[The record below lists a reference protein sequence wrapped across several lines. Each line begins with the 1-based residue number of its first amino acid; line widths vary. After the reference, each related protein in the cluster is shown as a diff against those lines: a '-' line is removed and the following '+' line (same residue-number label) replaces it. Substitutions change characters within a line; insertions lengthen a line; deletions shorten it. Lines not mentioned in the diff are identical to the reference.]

1 MAAIES
7 PRIVV
12 VGSLNADL
20 VVHVPRFLVPGET
33 LTGDRFDV
41 FPGGKGGNQAAA
53 AARLGGRVAMVGQVG
68 NDSQGAWLRDSL
80 ASTGA
85 DVTRVATD
93 EHVSSG
99 VALITIDAAGQN
111 TIVVVP
117 GANGTFAPDRL
128 GASVAQVRAA
138 RVVLL
143 QLEIPLGTVERAAA
157 EARSGGAIVLL
168 DPAPASEVPRQ
179 LLALASIVTPNETE
193 LLALANAPPALAAL
207 ADAEVDLLAR
217 QVIARGAAQL
227 LVKLGAR
234 GARLVTAT
242 SGRTFPAPKVEAV
255 DTTAA
260 GDAFNGALAVG
271 LAEGAALED
280 AIRFACAA
288 GAVSVTR
295 PGAQPSMPT
304 RVEVE
309 SLL

>member
-1 MAAIES
+1 M
-7 PRIVV
+7 
-12 VGSLNADL
+12 
-20 VVHVPRFLVPGET
+20 
-33 LTGDRFDV
+33 
-41 FPGGKGGNQAAA
+41 
-53 AARLGGRVAMVGQVG
+53 RL
-68 NDSQGAWLRDSL
+68 SC
-80 ASTGA
+80 
-85 DVTRVATD
+85 
-93 EHVSSG
+93 
-99 VALITIDAAGQN
+99 
-111 TIVVVP
+111 
-117 GANGTFAPDRL
+117 
-128 GASVAQVRAA
+128 
-138 RVVLL
+138 
-143 QLEIPLGTVERAAA
+143 
-157 EARSGGAIVLL
+157 
-168 DPAPASEVPRQ
+168 
-179 LLALASIVTPNETE
+179 SIRR
-193 LLALANAPPALAAL
+193 LANAPPALAAL

-217 QVIARGAAQL
+217 QVNARGAAQL

-234 GARLVTAT
+234 GARLVTVT